1 MEEDIKILEEIKQSI
16 DTDYGTGRRKVQ
28 AIDNVINKIKE
39 LEEENHT
46 LKEKIQMFIPRR
58 RVRRI
63 YKMIGKIL
71 RTDIDPVLLEKELK
85 KEE

>member
-1 MEEDIKILEEIKQSI
+1 MEEDLKILEEIKQSI

-85 KEE
+85 KED